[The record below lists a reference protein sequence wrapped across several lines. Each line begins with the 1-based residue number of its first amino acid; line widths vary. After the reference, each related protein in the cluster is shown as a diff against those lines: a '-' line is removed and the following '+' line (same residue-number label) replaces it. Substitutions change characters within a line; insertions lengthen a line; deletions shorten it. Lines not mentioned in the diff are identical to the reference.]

1 MSLVLS
7 FHQAAPLLDA
17 RRAGLVQAR
26 CSFDLGRTEQEVALD
41 TEGVRDASG
50 RLLVGWD
57 GVERVAENESVCFEL
72 EAGAPAPLR
81 IFSEV
86 ADRSFQLWP
95 TARAPALLI
104 SGFLMHRVRDVS
116 PDEGAARM
124 VRALGKLHGPLLD
137 TTTGLGYAA
146 IAAAER
152 ASQVVT
158 IELEPVV
165 RQLARKNPWSRA
177 LFENPRIELRD
188 GDSSALVP
196 TLPPGSFNAVLH
208 DPPALNLAGELYSS
222 AFYASVRRVL
232 TRQGKLFHYIGDP
245 KSASGG
251 RTTRGVLKRL
261 REAGFSRVSIVEEAF
276 GVLAVV

>member
-17 RRAGLVQAR
+17 RRAGLGNAR
-26 CSFDLGRTEQEVALD
+26 CSFDLGRTERDVALD
-41 TEGVRDASG
+41 EEGVRGASG
-50 RLLVGWD
+50 ALLVGWE

-72 EAGAPAPLR
+72 EDGVPSPLR
-81 IFSEV
+81 IFSDV

-95 TARAPALLI
+95 TSRAPALLI
-104 SGFLMHRVRDVS
+104 SGFLMHRVRDVT

-146 IAAAER
+146 IAAAES
-152 ASQVVT
+152 ASHVVT
-158 IELEPVV
+158 VELEPVV
-165 RQLARKNPWSRA
+165 RELARKNPWSRA
-177 LFENPRIELRD
+177 LFDDHRIELRD
-188 GDSSALVP
+188 GDSSEVVP
-196 TLPPGSFNAVLH
+196 SLPPGSFNAVLH
-208 DPPALNLAGELYSS
+208 DPPAINLAGELYSS
-222 AFYASVRRVL
+222 TFYSALRRVL
-232 TRQGKLFHYIGDP
+232 TRHGKLFHYIGDA
-245 KSASGG
+245 KSPSGS

-261 REAGFSRVSIVEEAF
+261 REAGFSRVSVVEDAF